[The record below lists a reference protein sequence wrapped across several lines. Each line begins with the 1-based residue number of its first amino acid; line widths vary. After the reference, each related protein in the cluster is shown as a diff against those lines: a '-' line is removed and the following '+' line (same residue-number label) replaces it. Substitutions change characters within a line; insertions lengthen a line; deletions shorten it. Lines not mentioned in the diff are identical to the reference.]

1 MQGVRQISEIA
12 RSNVNVNDVF
22 FQKTN
27 VSNVNNVNVVCGK
40 KKKSIQHVE
49 HVGWIADR
57 LVKEFSDPNSK
68 RFFAKVAWSLSE
80 NEIWETLELAK
91 RPCVENPAKYFTRVC
106 KLKLRQI
113 GK

>member
-27 VSNVNNVNVVCGK
+27 VNNVNVGCGK
-40 KKKSIQHVE
+40 KRKSIQHVE
-49 HVGWIADR
+49 HVGWIADK
-57 LVKEFSDPNSK
+57 LVQEFSDASSK
-68 RFFAKVAWSLSE
+68 RFFAKIAWLLSE
-80 NEIWETLELAK
+80 NEIWEALESAK
-91 RPCVENPAKYFTRVC
+91 RPCIKSPVKYFTRIC
-106 KLKLRQI
+106 KIKLRQI

>member
-27 VSNVNNVNVVCGK
+27 VNNVNVRNSMVK
-40 KKKSIQHVE
+40 AEHVE
-49 HVGWIADR
+49 WIADK
-57 LVKEFSDPNSK
+57 LVQEFSDTSSK
-68 RFFAKVAWSLSE
+68 RFFAKVAWSLPE
-80 NEIWETLELAK
+80 NEIWEALESAK
-91 RPCVENPAKYFTRVC
+91 RPYIKSPAKYFTRIC
-106 KLKLRQI
+106 KIKLRQI

>member
-27 VSNVNNVNVVCGK
+27 VNNVNVGCGK
-40 KKKSIQHVE
+40 KKKGIACVQ

-57 LVKEFSDPNSK
+57 LVREFSDPNSK
-68 RFFAKVAWSLSE
+68 KFFAKVAWSLPE
-80 NEIWETLELAK
+80 NEIWETLEMAK
-91 RPCVENPAKYFTRVC
+91 RPCVENPARYFTRVC
-106 KLKLRQI
+106 KIKLRQI